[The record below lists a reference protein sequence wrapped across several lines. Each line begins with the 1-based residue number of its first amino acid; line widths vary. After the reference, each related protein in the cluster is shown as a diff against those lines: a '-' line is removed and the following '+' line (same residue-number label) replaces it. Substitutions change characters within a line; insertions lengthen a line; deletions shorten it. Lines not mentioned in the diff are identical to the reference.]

1 MFSHKGNRAQIQRS
15 RDTAVYK
22 YNNKDQIFIMAKITI
37 IIMIKYSFF
46 KTELNYFN
54 AELIVAF
61 FFSPKH

>member
-1 MFSHKGNRAQIQRS
+1 M
-15 RDTAVYK
+15 V
-22 YNNKDQIFIMAKITI
+22 KIAI

-54 AELIVAF
+54 VELIVAF